1 MTIFALSSAPGQ
13 SGIAVFRISGP
24 ETGDI
29 IKMITNS
36 ELPSPRKAKLLKL
49 NNINNSSLI
58 DEGIVLWF
66 PGPNSYTGEDMAEL
80 HVHGSRGVI
89 TEIQNNLLST
99 KKCRMAEAG
108 EFTKI
113 AFVNGKINLLKA
125 EAIGDL
131 IAAETQ
137 IQIDQAQSI
146 IRGKSFLKFEKI
158 REEIIKILGTM
169 EAKIDFPEED
179 IPENVTENIKKKVE
193 NIEIEIKKILDDNK
207 VGEKI
212 RTGFKIAIVG
222 PPNSGK
228 SSLMNYFSKRDVSI
242 VSEIAGTTRD
252 VLETHLNFD
261 GFPVIISD
269 TAGIRAS
276 KDIIEKE
283 GIKLAFKK
291 AEEADL
297 RIVIIEPKNVEFFGF
312 LNDLFDKS
320 SILLINKTDL
330 YDFKVPEQLKK
341 FNPIS
346 ISVLKETNIYK
357 VISEIKFLLKK
368 SLYSNTDIF
377 ITRERHRINL
387 NNCILSL
394 QDFKNKNL
402 NEEFDKATEDLRV
415 AVRNL
420 GKVVGKVDV
429 EEILSSIFSDFCIG
443 K

>member
-368 SLYSNTDIF
+368 SLHSNTDIF

>member
-1 MTIFALSSAPGQ
+1 MTICALSSA
-13 SGIAVFRISGP
+13 SGPSGVAVIRISGP
-24 ETGDI
+24 ETKNLLKML
-29 IKMITNS
+29 IKK
-36 ELPSPRKAKLLKL
+36 ELPAPRMASLLEL
-49 NNINNSSLI
+49 YNINTSSLI
-58 DEGIVLWF
+58 DEAIVLWF
-66 PGPNSYTGEDMAEL
+66 PGPKSYTGEDMVEL

-89 TEIQNNLLST
+89 SSLQNTILNT
-99 KKCRMAEAG
+99 NKCRMAEPG
-108 EFTKI
+108 EFTKL
-113 AFVNGKINLLKA
+113 AFINGKINLLKA

-131 IAAETQ
+131 IASETQ

-146 IRGKSFLKFEKI
+146 IKGKSFLKFEKI
-158 REEIIKILGTM
+158 REKIIKILANL

-179 IPENVTENIKKKVE
+179 IPENVIENIKSDVE
-193 NIEIEIKKILDDNK
+193 IIENEIKKVLDDNK

-212 RTGFKIAIVG
+212 RSGFKIAIVG

-261 GFPVIISD
+261 GYPVIISD
-269 TAGIRAS
+269 TAGIRDS

-291 AEEADL
+291 AEDADL

-312 LNDLFDKS
+312 LNDLFDKR
-320 SILLINKTDL
+320 SILLINKIDL
-330 YDFKVPEQLKK
+330 HDFKVPEQLNKYSP
-341 FNPIS
+341 FLVS
-346 ISVLKETNIYK
+346 ILNETNIEK
-357 VISEIKFLLKK
+357 VISEIKFILKK
-368 SLYSNTDIF
+368 SLYTNKDIF

-387 NNCILSL
+387 NNCINSL
-394 QDFKNKNL
+394 QDFKNKSI
-402 NEEFDKATEDLRV
+402 NEEFDKASEDLRV
-415 AVRNL
+415 AARNL

-429 EEILSSIFSDFCIG
+429 EEILSSIFNDFCIG

>member
-13 SGIAVFRISGP
+13 SGVAVFRISGP
-24 ETGDI
+24 ETGNI
-29 IKMITNS
+29 IKLITNKD
-36 ELPSPRKAKLLKL
+36 LPSPRKARLLKI

-58 DEGIVLWF
+58 DEGIILWF
-66 PGPNSYTGEDMAEL
+66 PAPNSYTGEDMAEL

-137 IQIDQAQSI
+137 IQIDQAQNI
-146 IRGKSFLKFEKI
+146 IRGKSFLKFENI
-158 REEIIKILGTM
+158 REKIIKILGTM

-179 IPENVTENIKKKVE
+179 IPENVTANIKNEVE
-193 NIEIEIKKILDDNK
+193 NIEIEIKKILNDNK

-261 GFPVIISD
+261 GYPVIISD

-320 SILLINKTDL
+320 SILLVNKTDL

-341 FNPIS
+341 YNPFP
-346 ISVLKETNIYK
+346 ISVLKETNIDK
-357 VISEIKFLLKK
+357 VISEIKYILKK
-368 SLYSNTDIF
+368 SLYTSTDVF
-377 ITRERHRINL
+377 ITRERHRIDL

-420 GKVVGKVDV
+420 GRVVGKVDV
-429 EEILSSIFSDFCIG
+429 EEILSSIFNDFCIG

>member
-13 SGIAVFRISGP
+13 SGVAVFRISGP
-24 ETGDI
+24 ETGNI
-29 IKMITNS
+29 IKLITNKD
-36 ELPSPRKAKLLKL
+36 LPSPRKARLLKI

-58 DEGIVLWF
+58 DEGIILWF
-66 PGPNSYTGEDMAEL
+66 PAPNSYTGEDMAEL

-89 TEIQNNLLST
+89 KEIQNNLLST
-99 KKCRMAEAG
+99 KKCRMAEPG

-158 REEIIKILGTM
+158 REKIIKILGTM
-169 EAKIDFPEED
+169 EAKIDFPEDD
-179 IPENVTENIKKKVE
+179 IPENVTTNIKNEVE

-261 GFPVIISD
+261 GYPVTISD
-269 TAGIRAS
+269 TAGIRES
-276 KDIIEKE
+276 KNIIEKE

-320 SILLINKTDL
+320 SILLVNKTDL

-341 FNPIS
+341 YNPFL
-346 ISVLKETNIYK
+346 ISVLKETNIDK
-357 VISEIKFLLKK
+357 VISEIKYILKK
-368 SLYSNTDIF
+368 SLYTSTDVF
-377 ITRERHRINL
+377 ITRERHRIDL

-429 EEILSSIFSDFCIG
+429 EEILSSIFNDFCIG

>member
-1 MTIFALSSAPGQ
+1 MTICALSSGSGQ
-13 SGIAVFRISGP
+13 SGVAVLRISGA
-24 ETGDI
+24 ET
-29 IKMITNS
+29 KSLVEMITKKS
-36 ELPSPRKAKLLKL
+36 LPPPRKASLLKL
-49 NNINNSSLI
+49 YNINTSRII

-66 PGPNSYTGEDMAEL
+66 PAPNSYTGEDMAEL
-80 HVHGSRGVI
+80 HVHGSRAVI
-89 TEIQNNLLST
+89 TTLQNTIIET
-99 KKCRMAEAG
+99 KKCRMADPG
-108 EFTKI
+108 EFTKL

-146 IRGKSFLKFEKI
+146 IRGKSFLKFQSI
-158 REEIIKILGTM
+158 REKIIKILGTM

-179 IPENVTENIKKKVE
+179 IPENITENIKNEVE

-212 RTGFKIAIVG
+212 RSGFKIAIVG

-261 GFPVIISD
+261 GYPVIISD

-320 SILLINKTDL
+320 SILLVNKTDL

-341 FNPIS
+341 YNPFL
-346 ISVLKETNIYK
+346 ISVLKETNIDK
-357 VISEIKFLLKK
+357 VISEIKYILKK
-368 SLYSNTDIF
+368 SLYTSTDVF
-377 ITRERHRINL
+377 ITRERHRIDL

-429 EEILSSIFSDFCIG
+429 EEILSSIFNDFCIG

>member
-1 MTIFALSSAPGQ
+1 
-13 SGIAVFRISGP
+13 
-24 ETGDI
+24 
-29 IKMITNS
+29 MITNS

-89 TEIQNNLLST
+89 AEIQNNLLST

-131 IAAETQ
+131 IASETQ

-368 SLYSNTDIF
+368 SLHSNTDIF

>member
-1 MTIFALSSAPGQ
+1 MTICALSSA
-13 SGIAVFRISGP
+13 SGSSGVAVIRISGP
-24 ETGDI
+24 ETKNL
-29 IKMITNS
+29 IKKLIKKDLPRPRIATLL
-36 ELPSPRKAKLLKL
+36 ELY
-49 NNINNSSLI
+49 NINNSSLI

-66 PGPNSYTGEDMAEL
+66 PAPNSYTGEDMAEL
-80 HVHGSRGVI
+80 HVHGSIGVI
-89 TEIQNNLLST
+89 REIQNNLLST
-99 KKCRMAEAG
+99 KRCRMAEAG
-108 EFTKI
+108 EFTKL

-146 IRGKSFLKFEKI
+146 IRGKSFLKFESI
-158 REEIIKILGTM
+158 REKIIKILGTM

-179 IPENVTENIKKKVE
+179 IPENVTADIKNEVE

-261 GFPVIISD
+261 GYPVIISD

-320 SILLINKTDL
+320 SILLVNKTDL
-330 YDFKVPEQLKK
+330 YNFKVPEQLKK
-341 FNPIS
+341 YNPFP
-346 ISVLKETNIYK
+346 ISVLKETNIDK
-357 VISEIKFLLKK
+357 VISEIKYILKK
-368 SLYSNTDIF
+368 SLYTSTDVF
-377 ITRERHRINL
+377 ITRERHRNDL

-429 EEILSSIFSDFCIG
+429 EEILSSIFNDFCIG

>member
-1 MTIFALSSAPGQ
+1 MTIFALSSGSGQ
-13 SGIAVFRISGP
+13 SGVAIIRISGP
-24 ETGDI
+24 ETRSL
-29 IKMITNS
+29 IKMLTKKK
-36 ELPSPRKAKLLKL
+36 LPSPRTADLSKLY
-49 NNINNSSLI
+49 NINTSGLI

-66 PGPNSYTGEDMAEL
+66 PSPNSYTGEDMAEL
-80 HVHGSRGVI
+80 HVHGSRAVI
-89 TEIQNNLLST
+89 SSLQNTILNT
-99 KKCRMAEAG
+99 KKCRIAEPG
-108 EFTKI
+108 EFTKL
-113 AFVNGKINLLKA
+113 AFINGKINLLKA

-146 IRGKSFLKFEKI
+146 IRGKSFLKFQNI
-158 REEIIKILGTM
+158 REKIIKILGTM

-179 IPENVTENIKKKVE
+179 IPENVTENIKNEVE
-193 NIEIEIKKILDDNK
+193 KIEIEIKKILDDNK

-297 RIVIIEPKNVEFFGF
+297 RIVIIEPKNIEFFGF

-320 SILLINKTDL
+320 SLLLVNKTDL

-341 FNPIS
+341 YKPFN
-346 ISVLKETNIYK
+346 ISVLKEMNLDK
-357 VISEIKFLLKK
+357 VVSEIKYILKK
-368 SLYSNTDIF
+368 SLYTSTDVF
-377 ITRERHRINL
+377 ITRERHRIDL

-394 QDFKNKNL
+394 QDFKNKNI
-402 NEEFDKATEDLRV
+402 NEDFDKATEDLRV
-415 AVRNL
+415 AVRTL

-429 EEILSSIFSDFCIG
+429 EEILSSIFNDFCIG

>member
-13 SGIAVFRISGP
+13 SGVAVFRISGP
-24 ETGDI
+24 ETKEILGR
-29 IKMITNS
+29 ITNS
-36 ELPSPRKAKLLKL
+36 PLPEPRKATLLKI
-49 NNINNSSLI
+49 NNINNSMLI

-89 TEIQNNLLST
+89 IEIQNNLLST
-99 KKCRMAEAG
+99 KKCRIAEAG

-131 IAAETQ
+131 IAAETE
-137 IQIDQAQSI
+137 IQIEQAQSI
-146 IRGKSFLKFEKI
+146 IKGKSFLKFENLRKK
-158 REEIIKILGTM
+158 IIKILATM

-179 IPENVTENIKKKVE
+179 IPENVIENIKKDVQ
-193 NIEIEIKKILDDNK
+193 NIETEIKKILDDNR

-212 RTGFKIAIVG
+212 RSGFKIAIVG

-320 SILLINKTDL
+320 SILLINKIDL
-330 YDFKVPEQLKK
+330 CDFKVPEQLKK
-341 FNPIS
+341 YNPFLV
-346 ISVLKETNIYK
+346 SVHKETNIKK
-357 VISEIKFLLKK
+357 VISEIKYVLKK
-368 SLYSNTDIF
+368 SLHTNTDIL
-377 ITRERHRINL
+377 ITRERHRIDL
-387 NNCILSL
+387 NNCIVSL
-394 QDFKNKNL
+394 QDFKSKNI

-415 AVRNL
+415 AVSNL

-429 EEILSSIFSDFCIG
+429 EEILSSIFNDFCIG

>member
-13 SGIAVFRISGP
+13 SGVAVFRISGP
-24 ETGDI
+24 ETGNI
-29 IKMITNS
+29 IKLITNRD
-36 ELPSPRKAKLLKL
+36 LPSPRKAKLLKI

-58 DEGIVLWF
+58 DEGIILWF
-66 PGPNSYTGEDMAEL
+66 PAPNSYTGEDMAEL

-108 EFTKI
+108 EFTKL

-146 IRGKSFLKFEKI
+146 IKGKSFLKFENI
-158 REEIIKILGTM
+158 RKKIIKILGTM

-179 IPENVTENIKKKVE
+179 IPENVTENIKNEVE

-212 RTGFKIAIVG
+212 RTGFKIAIIG

-330 YDFKVPEQLKK
+330 YDYNVPEQLKK
-341 FNPIS
+341 YNPFS
-346 ISVLKETNIYK
+346 ISVLKETNIDK
-357 VISEIKFLLKK
+357 LISEIKFILKK
-368 SLYSNTDIF
+368 SLYTNTDVF
-377 ITRERHRINL
+377 ITRERHRIDL
-387 NNCILSL
+387 NNCILFL

-402 NEEFDKATEDLRV
+402 NEEFDKATEDLRG
-415 AVRNL
+415 AVTNL

-429 EEILSSIFSDFCIG
+429 EEILSSIFNDFCIG

>member
-13 SGIAVFRISGP
+13 SGVAVIRISGP
-24 ETGDI
+24 ETGNI
-29 IKMITNS
+29 IKLITNKD
-36 ELPSPRKAKLLKL
+36 LPPPRTAKLLKI

-58 DEGIVLWF
+58 DEGIILWF
-66 PGPNSYTGEDMAEL
+66 PAPNSYTGEDMAEL
-80 HVHGSRGVI
+80 QVHGSRGVI

-146 IRGKSFLKFEKI
+146 MRGKSFLKFENI
-158 REEIIKILGTM
+158 REKIIKILGTM
-169 EAKIDFPEED
+169 EAKIDFPEDD
-179 IPENVTENIKKKVE
+179 IPENVTTNIKNEVE
-193 NIEIEIKKILDDNK
+193 NIEIEIKKVLDDNK

-261 GFPVIISD
+261 GYPVIISD

-320 SILLINKTDL
+320 SILLVNKTDL

-341 FNPIS
+341 YNPFL
-346 ISVLKETNIYK
+346 ISVLKETNIDK
-357 VISEIKFLLKK
+357 VISEIKYILKK
-368 SLYSNTDIF
+368 SLYTSTDVF
-377 ITRERHRINL
+377 ITRERHRIDL

-429 EEILSSIFSDFCIG
+429 EEILSSIFNDFCIG

>member
-89 TEIQNNLLST
+89 AEIQNNLLST

-137 IQIDQAQSI
+137 IQIDQAQNI
-146 IRGKSFLKFEKI
+146 IRGKSFLKFENI
-158 REEIIKILGTM
+158 REKIIKILGTM

-179 IPENVTENIKKKVE
+179 IPENVTANIKNEVE

-261 GFPVIISD
+261 GYPVIISD

-320 SILLINKTDL
+320 SILLVNKIDL

-341 FNPIS
+341 YNPFL
-346 ISVLKETNIYK
+346 ISVLKETNIDK
-357 VISEIKFLLKK
+357 VISEIKYILKK
-368 SLYSNTDIF
+368 SLHSNTDIF
-377 ITRERHRINL
+377 ITRERHRIDL

-394 QDFKNKNL
+394 QDFKNKNI
-402 NEEFDKATEDLRV
+402 NEDFDKATEDLRV

-429 EEILSSIFSDFCIG
+429 EEILSSIFNDFCIG

>member
-13 SGIAVFRISGP
+13 SGVAVFRISGP
-24 ETGDI
+24 ETGNI
-29 IKMITNS
+29 IKLITNKD
-36 ELPSPRKAKLLKL
+36 LPSPRKAKLLKI

-58 DEGIVLWF
+58 DEGIILWF
-66 PGPNSYTGEDMAEL
+66 PAPNSYTGEDMAEL

-89 TEIQNNLLST
+89 KEIQNNLLST

-146 IRGKSFLKFEKI
+146 IRGKSFLKFENI
-158 REEIIKILGTM
+158 RKKIIKILGTM
-169 EAKIDFPEED
+169 EAKIDFPEDD
-179 IPENVTENIKKKVE
+179 IPENVTTNIKNEVE

-261 GFPVIISD
+261 GYPVIISD
-269 TAGIRAS
+269 TAGIRES
-276 KDIIEKE
+276 KDIIEKK

-320 SILLINKTDL
+320 SILLVNKTDL

-341 FNPIS
+341 YNPFL
-346 ISVLKETNIYK
+346 ISVFKETNIDK
-357 VISEIKFLLKK
+357 VISEIKYILKK
-368 SLYSNTDIF
+368 SLYTSTDVF
-377 ITRERHRINL
+377 ITRERHRIDL

-429 EEILSSIFSDFCIG
+429 EEILSSIFNDFCIG